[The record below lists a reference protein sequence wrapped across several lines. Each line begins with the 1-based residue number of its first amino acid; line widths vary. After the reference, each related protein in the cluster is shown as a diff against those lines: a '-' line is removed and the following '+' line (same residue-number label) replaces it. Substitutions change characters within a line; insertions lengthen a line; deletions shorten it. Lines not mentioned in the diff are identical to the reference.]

1 MAGYR
6 FDSNGLP
13 EKTPHSA
20 THFEVVAVREFGARA
35 CRDSSTYF
43 LPIQGRYE
51 ASSAMQSE
59 LDAVVSQVARTSS
72 NTKGSTQKRLIV
84 KSDAALARIGEY
96 LAGMLRTSA
105 TNFYFARTGMTN
117 SFKPHQSH
125 DEEQARGTERNQ

>member
-51 ASSAMQSE
+51 ASSAMQFRVGRRGLASGKN
-59 LDAVVSQVARTSS
+59 LIQH
-72 NTKGSTQKRLIV
+72 KRIDS
-84 KSDAALARIGEY
+84 K
-96 LAGMLRTSA
+96 T
-105 TNFYFARTGMTN
+105 
-117 SFKPHQSH
+117 P
-125 DEEQARGTERNQ
+125 